1 MKNNLKIG
9 ENFIIHSYKHDG
21 SIHRSWDE
29 AVLLEITDEYM
40 VFGNEKTKVTESNG
54 RTWKTKEPAILY
66 FYKNQWFNVIGQCK
80 KDGIYYYCN
89 IASPFVIEEKT
100 IKYIDY
106 DLDLRVFPDGSF
118 KILDKGEYNY
128 HKSKMHYSDD
138 LDIILKDELSCLI
151 EKCKLKIFPFD
162 KNQVEIYHKLYDEL
176 KQKVN

>member
-1 MKNNLKIG
+1 MKKENG
-9 ENFIIHSYKHDG
+9 EKFIIHSYKHDG
-21 SIHRSWDE
+21 SIHRAWDE
-29 AVLLEITDEYM
+29 AILLDETDEFL
-40 VFGNEKTKVTESNG
+40 VFGNERTKVTESNG

-89 IASPFVIEEKT
+89 IASPFVIEGST

-128 HKSKMHYSDD
+128 HKSKMNYSDD
-138 LDIILKDELSCLI
+138 LDAILKDELNILI
-151 EKCKLKIFPFD
+151 DKCKTKKFPFD
-162 KNQVEIYHKLYDEL
+162 KDKIEFYHKKYCDIKE
-176 KQKVN
+176 KA

>member
-1 MKNNLKIG
+1 MKNNIEIG
-9 ENFIIHSYKHDG
+9 ENFLIHSYKHDG
-21 SIHRSWDE
+21 SIHRAWDE
-29 AVLLEITDEYM
+29 TILLDETDEYM

-89 IASPFVIEEKT
+89 IASPFVIEGKT

-118 KILDKGEYNY
+118 KVLDKGEYNY
-128 HKSKMHYSDD
+128 HKNKMKYPDD
-138 LDIILKDELSCLI
+138 LDVILKDELSCLI
-151 EKCKLKIFPFD
+151 DKCKAKIFPFD
-162 KNQVEIYHKLYDEL
+162 KGEIEKYHKLYDEM
-176 KQKVN
+176 KHSVK

>member
-1 MKNNLKIG
+1 MKNNSRIG
-9 ENFIIHSYKHDG
+9 ENFVIHSYKHDG
-21 SIHRSWDE
+21 SIHRAWDE
-29 AVLLEITDEYM
+29 AILLDETDDYL

-89 IASPFVIEEKT
+89 IASPFVIEDKT

-118 KILDKGEYNY
+118 KVLDKGEYNY
-128 HKSKMHYSDD
+128 HKNKMNYSDD
-138 LDIILKDELSCLI
+138 LDAVLKSELTYLI
-151 EKCKLKIFPFD
+151 DKCKSRVFPFD
-162 KNQVEIYHKLYDEL
+162 KNEIERYHKEYDEM
-176 KQKVN
+176 KQSVK